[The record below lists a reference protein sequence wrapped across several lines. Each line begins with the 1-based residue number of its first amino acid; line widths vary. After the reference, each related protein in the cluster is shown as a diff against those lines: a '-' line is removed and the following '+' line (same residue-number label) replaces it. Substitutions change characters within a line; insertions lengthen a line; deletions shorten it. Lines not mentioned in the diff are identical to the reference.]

1 MRRLLAVLALA
12 VAASPALGGVASAN
26 PIPQCIPVPD
36 LEGHVWY
43 LCPRA

>member
-12 VAASPALGGVASAN
+12 VAVTPLMGGMASAN
-26 PIPQCIPVPD
+26 PIPECIPVPD

-43 LCPRA
+43 FCPR